1 MLVEEFNKSSFSTAT
16 FIWNRF
22 TLTSRE
28 ELDGREAR
36 NVEFGTDISLL
47 VSINLCN
54 DTLCFEKC
62 IRRCTSG
69 KVLQATYVFFISKSG
84 TNLLPNR
91 CYHHNNV

>member
-1 MLVEEFNKSSFSTAT
+1 MLVEEFDKGSFSTAT
-16 FIWNRF
+16 FIWNRL

-28 ELDGREAR
+28 ELDGRETR
-36 NVEFGTDISLL
+36 NVEFATNISLF
-47 VSINLCN
+47 VSIDLCN
-54 DTLCFEKC
+54 DTLFWAD

-69 KVLQATYVFFISKSG
+69 KVLQATYVFFVGKSG